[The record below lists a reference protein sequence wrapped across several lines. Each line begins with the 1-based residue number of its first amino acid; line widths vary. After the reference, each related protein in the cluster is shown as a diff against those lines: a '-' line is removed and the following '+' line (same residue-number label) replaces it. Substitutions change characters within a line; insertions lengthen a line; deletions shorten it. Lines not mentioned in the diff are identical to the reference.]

1 MLKITL
7 KQVESFLAVA
17 ESGSFSN
24 AARHLHV
31 AQPALSQAVKDLEAE
46 LGIRLFDRTTRKV
59 MLTEAGRELRASAG
73 RVITDLDHALADAR
87 DLATR
92 RRGRI
97 RIAAA
102 PLLAEI
108 VLPHTIAEFRGR
120 YPGIAIEL
128 VDVSPREIVEAVKA
142 GRVDC
147 GLGTFLAGGQNIERS
162 VLAHDQLML
171 FCHPDSQLRGVDTVR
186 WHDLAA
192 APLITLTRDSGI
204 RLLVEIGFEQAQLP
218 VRPAYEVS
226 LIQTAL
232 ALVEAGLGISVLPTY
247 AMAAAPHRRV
257 LGKVLTHPT
266 ITRDIVLIHD
276 AGRSTSPAVAAF
288 SAVLRSHV
296 QRLKLAAAG
305 AVQAG

>member
-171 FCHPDSQLRGVDTVR
+171 FCHPDSPLRGVDTVR

-192 APLITLTRDSGI
+192 APLITLTRNSGI
-204 RLLVEIGFEQAQLP
+204 RLLVEIGFEQPAAG
-218 VRPAYEVS
+218 RPAYEVS

-266 ITRDIVLIHD
+266 TPRHRAD
-276 AGRSTSPAVAAF
+276 P
-288 SAVLRSHV
+288 
-296 QRLKLAAAG
+296 
-305 AVQAG
+305 